1 MRSCWTPGAAAL
13 LNQLQRASLSVQ
25 LNIAE
30 GYTFGES
37 PSFNR
42 HLGIAYGSAVETS
55 ELIQLVVD
63 AGVVP
68 AEIVNV
74 LQAQS
79 GRCQRLLLGMLK
91 RRRKLK
97 PKAANR

>member
-1 MRSCWTPGAAAL
+1 MRSCWTPGAAAQ

-37 PSFNR
+37 PTFTR

-55 ELIQLVVD
+55 ELIQRAVD
-63 AGVVP
+63 AGVCR
-68 AEIVNV
+68 AETVKV

-97 PKAANR
+97 SKIQ